1 MGFKEVMA
9 KIGHLGM
16 PGDPSPWDELS
27 FGKKVMAFLQ
37 IPMIVL
43 GILSI
48 LILVLEVSGL

>member
-9 KIGHLGM
+9 NRPSRM
-16 PGDPSPWDELS
+16 PGDPPPWDELS